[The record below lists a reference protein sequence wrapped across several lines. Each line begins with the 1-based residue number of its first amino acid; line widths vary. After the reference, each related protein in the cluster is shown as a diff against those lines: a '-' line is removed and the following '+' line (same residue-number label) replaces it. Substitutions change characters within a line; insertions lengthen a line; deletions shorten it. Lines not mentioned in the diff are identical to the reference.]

1 MATIVYGTS
10 PNRSN
15 NNQNQ
20 YSSYSSINKTTT
32 MSILN
37 QTSTLHHHQHH
48 HMSQPLV
55 STSAAPLSVYQ
66 MKEHHSSFY
75 SRNWK
80 RKSAVE
86 MLAESKPYYVKSDQV
101 LDRHQ
106 QLNARSGGN
115 NTMSCEFLL
124 FKILKR
130 FFFFVLMIV
139 ILCVAF
145 VFAHGSNN
153 GDFCSIKWVFS
164 LPAF

>member
-106 QLNARSGGN
+106 QLSARSGGN
-115 NTMSCEFLL
+115 NTMSCEFYY
-124 FKILKR
+124 
-130 FFFFVLMIV
+130 
-139 ILCVAF
+139 
-145 VFAHGSNN
+145 
-153 GDFCSIKWVFS
+153 
-164 LPAF
+164 